1 MKKWVSALAIGLSAA
16 MLAGCGGNSASST
29 TISVDSVGNITGLG
43 SVGVSD
49 KFSGMVVSEEEVKV
63 NKNSNLSVKEV
74 KVKEGDIVKTGQVL
88 FTYDT
93 DSLQLTLEKQQ
104 LELEQLQT
112 TIENKTKENKQL
124 QKDAKGAKGSTKLEY
139 TVQIQSN
146 EADIKEAE
154 YNSKLKEKEIEE
166 TKKSIDDV
174 NVTSPIDGTVKSIA
188 TSNQDG
194 NGSDAFSSGD
204 DGSGDDSSSDGSS
217 TNSAFIVLTKS
228 DSLEVKGTLNELS
241 AKTLSEGMPLLI
253 RSRTDSSQ
261 TWTGTLN
268 RIDWEKG
275 STSSGN
281 SSAAMSSDSSDSA
294 TTSTKY
300 PFYVSLDSEDGL
312 ILGQHVYI
320 ETNVDGSDTSDEAA
334 FSLPSYY
341 IVDADTDSPY
351 VWAEKGSKLEKKSVT
366 LGEYDEETDEYP
378 VISGL
383 DLTDYIAFPSEDCK
397 AGEKTEHVDAAGNDG
412 ENGGADA
419 GVNDGEMMN
428 EGADGGSVDEGAAMD
443 DGAYTE
449 DGADGAVEDGS
460 TVDDGM
466 ADDTEVY
473 SDGVLQG
480 ESVVEDAAS
489 AQ

>member
-1 MKKWVSALAIGLSAA
+1 MKKWVSVLAIGLSAA
-16 MLAGCGGNSASST
+16 MITGCGGNSDSSAV
-29 TISVDSVGNITGLG
+29 ISVDSVGNITGLG

-63 NKNSNLSVKEV
+63 EKNSSLSVKEV
-74 KVKEGDIVKTGQVL
+74 KVKEGDVVKTGQVL

-104 LELEQLQT
+104 LELEQLKA

-166 TKKSIDDV
+166 TQKSIEDV

-188 TSNQDG
+188 SNSQDG
-194 NGSDAFSSGD
+194 NGSDAFSSDDDSGD
-204 DGSGDDSSSDGSS
+204 DGSSDGS
-217 TNSAFIVLTKS
+217 TKSAFIVLTKS
-228 DSLEVKGTLNELS
+228 DSLEIKGTLNELS
-241 AKTLSEGMPLLI
+241 ARSLSEGMQLLI

-281 SSAAMSSDSSDSA
+281 SMMSSDSSDSS
-294 TTSTKY
+294 TSSTKY
-300 PFYVSLDSEDGL
+300 PFYVTLDSEDGL

-320 ETNVDGSDTSDEAA
+320 ETNVDGSDASDEAA

-351 VWAEKGSKLEKKSVT
+351 VWAEKGSKLEKKSVE
-366 LGEYDEETDEYP
+366 LGTYDEEMDEYP

-383 DLTDYIAFPSEDCK
+383 ELTDYIAFPSEDCK
-397 AGEKTEHVDAAGNDG
+397 AGEKTEHADEANADSGN
-412 ENGGADA
+412 
-419 GVNDGEMMN
+419 
-428 EGADGGSVDEGAAMD
+428 ADGGNAGAGDMDNGVAVQSAADGGAAMD
-443 DGAYTE
+443 DGAYT
-449 DGADGAVEDGS
+449 DDSTDSYVEDDGTS
-460 TVDDGM
+460 EDDM
-466 ADDTEVY
+466 AADVETDT
-473 SDGVLQG
+473 DGVLQG
-480 ESVVEDAAS
+480 ESVVDDAAN
-489 AQ
+489 AE